1 MESGDHENFYA
12 DYLLNMTETLI
23 LHNNGSFIN
32 DHCESKAV
40 RIRAISEQRMWP
52 NLPRQTLLFS
62 SQSKYNTES
71 LLEETGDIDL
81 YDFHYAVN
89 PKYG

>member
-12 DYLLNMTETLI
+12 DYQLNMTEMLI
-23 LHNNGSFIN
+23 LHNNGSFVN
-32 DHCESKAV
+32 DDCESKAV

-52 NLPRQTLLFS
+52 NLRKTLLFS
-62 SQSKYNTES
+62 SQSTYNTES
-71 LLEETGDIDL
+71 HLEETGDVDL